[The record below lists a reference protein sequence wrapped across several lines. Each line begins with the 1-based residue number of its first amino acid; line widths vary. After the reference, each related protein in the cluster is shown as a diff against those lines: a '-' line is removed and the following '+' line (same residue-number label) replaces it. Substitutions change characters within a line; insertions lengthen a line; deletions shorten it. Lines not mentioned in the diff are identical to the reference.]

1 MTLDHLASRAL
12 ASMRGRRIMDRENH
26 PGEIIGE
33 RQPRPYDAPQPL
45 EKVAA
50 EMHGGALRD
59 HLRQSTSRFAD
70 AVERATDRGA
80 SDIAQSVPMKPT
92 PDEMIET
99 AIRERVM
106 VEVSRERSRVVAEER
121 GVSALSPRER
131 ELLNLLIEECAE
143 LQKTATKTLR
153 HGWGSYNPDGNRDVS
168 NGDMMQHEHV
178 DLMTVLNKLM
188 LSGRLKPVGPSEI
201 QSCWKR
207 KLRYLH
213 HQEV

>member
-12 ASMRGRRIMDRENH
+12 ASMRGRHIMDRENH
-26 PGEIIGE
+26 IGE
-33 RQPRPYDAPQPL
+33 SQPRPYDAPQPL

-121 GVSALSPRER
+121 GVSAITPQER
-131 ELLNLLIEECAE
+131 ELLNLLIEECVE
-143 LQKTATKTLR
+143 LAQTATKTLR
-153 HGWGSYNPDGNRDVS
+153 HGWTSFNPVADHQLN
-168 NGDMMQHEHV
+168 NAEMMQHEHI
-178 DLMTVLNKLM
+178 DLMTVLNRLM
-188 LSGRLKPVGPSEI
+188 ISGRLKPVGPSEI
-201 QSCWKR
+201 QNCWSR
-207 KLRYLH
+207 KLRWLH
-213 HQEV
+213 HQGE